1 MNHKV
6 NQENKNKNLNVK
18 KNNHDDIKKNNEDE
32 KKSYIYGKNAVIEAI
47 LSGSD
52 IQKIHLC
59 YGSDSS
65 QIMILAKKHKINC
78 AIVDK
83 NKFKGLEQVV
93 CPPNAKTQGVIALK
107 QIIKTIDLY
116 DFIEK
121 LDIESNPI
129 IAVLDEITD
138 PHNLGAIAR
147 TAECAGI
154 SALIMPNKDSAQI
167 TPTAIKTS
175 AGALNYIKVIKVQN
189 LIFTIEKLKEIGFW
203 IVGADV
209 KGNENYCDNIYDK
222 PTVVIIGSE
231 GKGISPS
238 LLKHCDHLVKIN
250 MYGKINSL
258 NASVSAGILFFEIQR
273 QRNNY

>member
-1 MNHKV
+1 
-6 NQENKNKNLNVK
+6 
-18 KNNHDDIKKNNEDE
+18 
-32 KKSYIYGKNAVIEAI
+32 
-47 LSGSD
+47 
-52 IQKIHLC
+52 
-59 YGSDSS
+59 
-65 QIMILAKKHKINC
+65 
-78 AIVDK
+78 
-83 NKFKGLEQVV
+83 
-93 CPPNAKTQGVIALK
+93 
-107 QIIKTIDLY
+107 
-116 DFIEK
+116 
-121 LDIESNPI
+121 
-129 IAVLDEITD
+129 
-138 PHNLGAIAR
+138 
-147 TAECAGI
+147 
-154 SALIMPNKDSAQI
+154 MPNKDSAQI

-175 AGALNYIKVIKVQN
+175 AGALNYIKVIKVQD